1 MAAKK
6 VKKTTVK
13 KPAKKSVKTPM
24 KMKCCPGKT
33 LVLIGAVVA
42 ILGSFLWGRYLPLI
56 GGILVLLGEFS
67 KK

>member
-6 VKKTTVK
+6 AKKTIAKKPVKKSK
-13 KPAKKSVKTPM
+13 